1 MPIDDRLRAHG
12 TRRIRCPRPLPGIG
26 PARTA
31 LVAAC
36 ALSMAVG
43 AATPDTRTYSNPVL
57 DAPGA
62 ADPHVI
68 RVGSTYHLYP
78 TLSGRDYPVFTST
91 NLVDWE
97 RRGSCFT
104 DPRGGLW
111 APDVFHHAAGDR
123 KFYLYYTVNRERGG
137 GLGAKV
143 IGVAVADSP
152 LGPFRDARDLATPA
166 IDAHMFRDT
175 DGRLFLYYVD
185 LARGFRIL
193 AQPMADPRA
202 KKGEPVEVIRPTE
215 PWEKAHGHVTEGP
228 FMVKRGAVYH
238 LMYSGSGADG
248 PDYAIGFATASSPT
262 GPFTK
267 HPGNPMAKRGDGI
280 FGPGHHCVVAGPD
293 GRSLWMVYHQKVDD
307 RVDWKR
313 FVAIDPIW
321 FDEAGI
327 LRTRLSRGT
336 AQPAP

>member
-1 MPIDDRLRAHG
+1 MKCLTRQLRHAVRA
-12 TRRIRCPRPLPGIG
+12 T
-26 PARTA
+26 
-31 LVAAC
+31 LVA
-36 ALSMAVG
+36 LAVG
-43 AATPDTRTYSNPVL
+43 MPFRGIAAGTGKGPVYRNPVL

-68 RVGSTYHLYP
+68 RVGDTYHLYP

-97 RRGSCFT
+97 RKPPCFT

-111 APDVFHHAAGDR
+111 APDVFHNASGDG
-123 KFYLYYTVNRERGG
+123 KFYLYYTVNRERGS
-137 GLGAKV
+137 GLSAKA
-143 IGVAVADSP
+143 IGVAVADHP
-152 LGPFRDARDLATPA
+152 LGPFQGAKDLVSPA
-166 IDAHMFRDT
+166 IDAHVFRDT

-185 LARGFRIL
+185 LARGFRIM
-193 AQPMADPRA
+193 AQPLADPVTRRGDA
-202 KKGEPVEVIRPTE
+202 VEVIRPTE

-228 FMVKRGAVYH
+228 FMIKRGAVYY

-248 PDYAIGFATASSPT
+248 PDYAIGYATASSPT
-262 GPFTK
+262 GPFNK
-267 HPGNPMAKRGDGI
+267 HPGSPIAKRGDGI
-280 FGPGHHCVVAGPD
+280 LGPGHHCVVAGPR
-293 GRSLWMVYHQKVDD
+293 GRGLWMVYHQKEDD
-307 RVDWKR
+307 RVNWKR

-321 FDEAGI
+321 FDEAGV

>member
-1 MPIDDRLRAHG
+1 MDVSTMQLQTRGAVRAAAFALAAGMAIRGIAAGTNEGHGYRNPI
-12 TRRIRCPRPLPGIG
+12 
-26 PARTA
+26 
-31 LVAAC
+31 
-36 ALSMAVG
+36 
-43 AATPDTRTYSNPVL
+43 L

-68 RVGSTYHLYP
+68 RVRSTYYLYP

-97 RRGSCFT
+97 RNPPCFT

-111 APDVFHHAAGDR
+111 APDVFHNASGDR
-123 KFYLYYTVNRERGG
+123 RFYLYYTVNRERGV
-137 GLGAKV
+137 GLSAKAV
-143 IGVAVADSP
+143 GVAVADGP
-152 LGPFRDARDLATPA
+152 LGPFREAKDLVSPA

-175 DGRLFLYYVD
+175 DGRLYLYYVD
-185 LARGFRIL
+185 LAHGFRIV
-193 AQPMADPRA
+193 AQPMADPVA
-202 KKGEPVEVIRPTE
+202 KRGEPVDVIRPTE

-228 FMVKRGAVYH
+228 WVMKRGATYF

-248 PDYAIGFATASSPT
+248 PDYAIGYATAASPT
-262 GPFTK
+262 GPFKK
-267 HPGNPMAKRGDGI
+267 HPGNPIARRGGGI

-293 GRSLWMVYHQKVDD
+293 GRSLWMVYHQKEDD
-307 RVDWKR
+307 RVNWKR

-321 FDEAGI
+321 FDDAGV